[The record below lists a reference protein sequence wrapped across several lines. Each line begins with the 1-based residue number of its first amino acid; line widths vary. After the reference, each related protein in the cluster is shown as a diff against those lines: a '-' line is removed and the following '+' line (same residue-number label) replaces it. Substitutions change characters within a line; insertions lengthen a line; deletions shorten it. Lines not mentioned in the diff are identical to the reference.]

1 MSQIVPIVQLV
12 IAILSI
18 PVATGAVGWLLS
30 RFSKER
36 RLLLQLERLTQ
47 ILPSLPEGPSKV
59 EYSTRVTEALTAL
72 NVRLDPLFKL
82 ERRRKR
88 VVFTWSIAVVAFFA
102 GIANAA
108 HVPVGQYQTVLGL
121 VFGGLTVA
129 AFLLIER
136 DTKRQRTALARS
148 NSWDQHPLRAA
159 D

>member
-1 MSQIVPIVQLV
+1 MSQLVSIVQLV
-12 IAILSI
+12 IAVLSI
-18 PVATGAVGWLLS
+18 PVATGVVGWFLS

-47 ILPSLPEGPSKV
+47 IFPSLPEGPAKI
-59 EYSTRVTEALTAL
+59 EYSARIVDALTAL

-88 VVFTWSIAVVAFFA
+88 VVFTWSIAVVASIA

-108 HVPVGQYQTVLGL
+108 HVPDGQYQTVLGL

-148 NSWDQHPLRAA
+148 DP
-159 D
+159 